1 MVTNREGVNQVQDLD
16 SVTCCRVNN
25 NLHLQAKAESKP
37 TVVVIKRGR
46 ISLLL
51 QQAGPLHSV
60 RACLQ
65 EKADGVCSA
74 AFQLGFCQGRA
85 ALVFV
90 PFSPWQLCQPG
101 SHHLFFV
108 AVLARGGLQGS
119 SVDLWCYSCSL
130 GEQRHLLAKLGVKR
144 CKRCDLL
151 FKCWTKQK
159 TQPKLKDKVIAI
171 RRPWQLSHSN

>member
-1 MVTNREGVNQVQDLD
+1 MSKGRVQIHSGCDK
-16 SVTCCRVNN
+16 
-25 NLHLQAKAESKP
+25 Q
-37 TVVVIKRGR
+37 GR
-46 ISLLL
+46 IFLLL
-51 QQAGPLHSV
+51 HQAGPLHPV
-60 RACLQ
+60 RAYLQ
-65 EKADGVCSA
+65 KKADGVCSA

-119 SVDLWCYSCSL
+119 NVDLRCYSCSL
-130 GEQRHLLAKLGVKR
+130 GEQRHLLAKLGVKHKR

-151 FKCWTKQK
+151 FKHWTKQNN
-159 TQPKLKDKVIAI
+159 QPKLKDEVIAI
-171 RRPWQLSHSN
+171 RRAWQLSHSN

>member
-1 MVTNREGVNQVQDLD
+1 MITNREDANQARVPD

-25 NLHLQAKAESKP
+25 NLHLWAKAESKS
-37 TVVVIKRGR
+37 TVVVINRGR
-46 ISLLL
+46 IFLLL
-51 QQAGPLHSV
+51 HQAGPLHPV
-60 RACLQ
+60 RVYLQ
-65 EKADGVCSA
+65 KKADGVCSA

-119 SVDLWCYSCSL
+119 NVDLWCYSCSL
-130 GEQRHLLAKLGVKR
+130 GEQRHLLAKLGVKHRR

-151 FKCWTKQK
+151 FKHWINK
-159 TQPKLKDKVIAI
+159 TTNQ
-171 RRPWQLSHSN
+171 N